1 MNQPPPTDLSTVQLI
16 ERLSEQTS
24 TLVKTEVRDA
34 LDEVKT
40 KGIKLGIGVGI
51 SGAGALLLLF
61 GFGTLIAAAVLG
73 LATAVDPWLAALI
86 VAAVLVVIGAIAA
99 AIGASRAKKAVPPA
113 PQATVHSIQR
123 DINTVREHL

>member
-24 TLVKTEVRDA
+24 TLVKTEVRNA

-40 KGIKLGIGVGI
+40 KGTKLGIGVGI

-61 GFGTLIAAAVLG
+61 GLGTLVAAAVLG
-73 LATAVDPWLAALI
+73 LATTVDPWLAALI
-86 VAAVLVVIGAIAA
+86 VAAVLLAVGAIAA

-113 PQATVHSIQR
+113 PQATVHSIHR
-123 DINTVREHL
+123 DIDTVKEHL

>member
-24 TLVKTEVRDA
+24 TLVKTEVRNA

-40 KGIKLGIGVGI
+40 KGTSLGIGVGI

-86 VAAVLVVIGAIAA
+86 VAVVLVVVGAIAA
-99 AIGASRAKKAVPPA
+99 AIGTSRAKKAVPPA
-113 PQATVHSIQR
+113 PQATMHNVQT
-123 DINTVREHL
+123 DIDTVREHL

>member
-1 MNQPPPTDLSTVQLI
+1 MNQPSPTDLSTVQLI

-24 TLVKTEVRDA
+24 TLVKTEVRNA

-40 KGIKLGIGVGI
+40 KGTSLGIGVGI

-73 LATAVDPWLAALI
+73 LATALDPWLAALI
-86 VAAVLVVIGAIAA
+86 VAAVLVVVGAIAV

-113 PQATVHSIQR
+113 PQVTVDNIQR
-123 DINTVREHL
+123 DIDTVREHL

>member
-24 TLVKTEVRDA
+24 TLVKTEVRNA

-40 KGIKLGIGVGI
+40 KGTKLGIGVGI

-61 GFGTLIAAAVLG
+61 GFGEYLLPIESEEVSHVST
-73 LATAVDPWLAALI
+73 
-86 VAAVLVVIGAIAA
+86 
-99 AIGASRAKKAVPPA
+99 
-113 PQATVHSIQR
+113 
-123 DINTVREHL
+123 

>member
-1 MNQPPPTDLSTVQLI
+1 M
-16 ERLSEQTS
+16 
-24 TLVKTEVRDA
+24 
-34 LDEVKT
+34 KT
-40 KGIKLGIGVGI
+40 KGTSLGIGVGI

-86 VAAVLVVIGAIAA
+86 VAAVLVVLGAIAV

-113 PQATVHSIQR
+113 PEVTVNNIQR
-123 DINTVREHL
+123 DIDTVREHL